1 MSKNVY
7 FRVMYS
13 FTEENYLKAIY
24 KLQEQS
30 DVAINTNAI
39 ATTIQTKAASVTDMV
54 KKLSEKKLLKYEKY
68 KGVELTQ
75 LGKRIAIETVRKHRL
90 WETFL
95 HNKLNFSWDEV
106 HDIAEQLEHIQ
117 SQELIDKLDE
127 FLGFPSHD
135 PHGDPI
141 PGRNGVIQQNNFIL
155 LSELSAGDS
164 GIISGVVNHSNLFLQ
179 HLEKN
184 KLVLGTKLLVQEI
197 SAFDQLVKVQ
207 IEDKHLQ
214 QLSNEVVRNILVKKL
229 S

>member
-1 MSKNVY
+1 MY
-7 FRVMYS
+7 FCFMYS

-30 DVAINTNAI
+30 NLAINTNAI
-39 ATTIQTKAASVTDMV
+39 ASVIQTKAASVTDMV

-75 LGKRIAIETVRKHRL
+75 LGKKIAIDTVRKHRL

-95 HNKLNFSWDEV
+95 HKKLNFAWDEV
-106 HDIAEQLEHIQ
+106 HDIAEQLEHIH
-117 SQELIDKLDE
+117 SHELIDKLDE

-155 LSELSAGDS
+155 LSELMIGEA
-164 GIISGVVNHSNLFLQ
+164 GIISGVVNHSAIFLK

-184 KLVLGTKLLVQEI
+184 DLVLGKKLLVQEI
-197 SAFDQLVKVQ
+197 SAFDQLVKVL
-207 IEDKHLQ
+207 IDDKLQQ
-214 QLSNEVVRNILVKKL
+214 QLSSEVVRNILVKKL
-229 S
+229 TE

>member
-1 MSKNVY
+1 MY
-7 FRVMYS
+7 FCFMYS

-30 DVAINTNAI
+30 NLAINTNAI
-39 ATTIQTKAASVTDMV
+39 ASVIQTKAASVTDMI

-75 LGKRIAIETVRKHRL
+75 LGKKIAIDTVRKHRL

-95 HNKLNFSWDEV
+95 HKKLNFSWDEV
-106 HDIAEQLEHIQ
+106 HDIAEQLEHIH
-117 SQELIDKLDE
+117 SLELIDKLDE
-127 FLGFPSHD
+127 FLGFPTHD

-155 LSELSAGDS
+155 LSELRIGEI
-164 GIISGVVNHSNLFLQ
+164 GIISGVVNHSAIFLK

-184 KLVLGTKLLVQEI
+184 DLVLGKKLLVQDI
-197 SAFDQLVKVQ
+197 SAFDQLVKVLIDEKIQ
-207 IEDKHLQ
+207 Q
-214 QLSNEVVRNILVKKL
+214 QLSGEVVRNILVKKL
-229 S
+229 TE